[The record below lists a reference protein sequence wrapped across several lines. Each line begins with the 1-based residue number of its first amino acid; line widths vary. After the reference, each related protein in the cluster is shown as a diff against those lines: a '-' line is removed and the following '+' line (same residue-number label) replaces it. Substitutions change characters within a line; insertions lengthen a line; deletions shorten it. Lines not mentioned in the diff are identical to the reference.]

1 MVLINDTHAVDRAGV
16 VMGAKSWWSQTD
28 SGLLEAALGL
38 AVLLVGVYGMLLP
51 ALGVAGLR
59 DPVDTREVEAET
71 ATRVPGTVTDAVTG
85 NGMTLT
91 GTRQADLVFADP
103 DLGQRLLLALP
114 EIVGGLF
121 LLLILALLF
130 KMARTL
136 RGGDVFVPVNARRL
150 SVIGLAVLV
159 QAILAPALSTFTT
172 EILVSGT
179 PMAEHIPFSV
189 TFTGEYALLAF
200 LVLALGEVFRRGTKL
215 RADTEGLV

>member
-1 MVLINDTHAVDRAGV
+1 
-16 VMGAKSWWSQTD
+16 MGAKSWWSQTD
-28 SGLLEAALGL
+28 SRLLEAALGL
-38 AVLLVGVYGMLLP
+38 AAVLVGVFGVLLP
-51 ALGVAGLR
+51 ALGAAGLM
-59 DPVDTREVEAET
+59 DPMDTREVEAET

-85 NGMTLT
+85 HGMTLT
-91 GTRQADLVFADP
+91 GTHRADLVFADP

-114 EIVGGLF
+114 EIVGSLL

-150 SVIGLAVLV
+150 SVIGLAVLA
-159 QAILAPALSTFTT
+159 QALLTPVLPALTT

-179 PMAEHIPFSV
+179 PVAEQVPFSA
-189 TFTGEYALLAF
+189 TFTGEYVLLAF
-200 LVLALGEVFRRGTKL
+200 LILALGEVFRRGTKL